1 MRFLK
6 SILLAASLFILFSC
20 EEEAGDISISVRH
33 TQVGGEQDSQFV
45 TVTAP
50 EGHVWTLRLVGAD
63 GLDVDWAYID
73 PASGSGSMSSVTL
86 SYGQNDSGKSR
97 TVTIVGKCGEVK
109 YTVDVVQ
116 DAYKDDSEEPWT
128 DPTEI
133 QEDRIQP
140 WMELPAME
148 DSDGLYFI
156 TNDMPVG
163 PDKVRN
169 YSYCWDP
176 EALVARW
183 VAYPLNEKLS
193 GSGSRTDAWGDE
205 FSPNI
210 DRKIPRSMQP
220 MLYKGFWSDNG
231 HRYDRGHQ
239 CPSADRLTSSSVNAT
254 TFRYTNMT
262 PQQSE
267 FNQGIW
273 AALETRVRS
282 WSYSF
287 DTLYVVTGCVVDGS
301 EDYAY
306 DNIGAKVT
314 VPAAYYKALLG
325 YKSNNTIGIT
335 GSTHGYTG
343 IAFYFEHR
351 NYSGDNYLNQA
362 MTIKELEKRT
372 GIDFFVNLEAAIGK
386 ERYEKVESTRD
397 DWWWKN

>member
-1 MRFLK
+1 MV
-6 SILLAASLFILFSC
+6 LASFTLIACEDEAFEFSV
-20 EEEAGDISISVRH
+20 SVRH
-33 TQVGGEQDSQFV
+33 TEVDGGQDSQFV

-50 EGHVWTLRLVGAD
+50 EGQLWTLRLVGAD
-63 GLDVDWAYID
+63 GLDVTWADID
-73 PASGSGSMSSVTL
+73 PAQGRGAMSSVTL
-86 SYGQNDSGKSR
+86 SYSQNDSGASR
-97 TVTIVGKCGEVK
+97 SVTIVGKCGEVK

-116 DAYKDDSEEPWT
+116 AAYEDDYDEPWS
-128 DPTEI
+128 DPTVI
-133 QEDRIQP
+133 HADKVQP
-140 WMELPAME
+140 WMELPAIGE
-148 DSDGLYFI
+148 SDGLYFI

-176 EALVARW
+176 EALVAHW

-205 FSPNI
+205 ASPNI
-210 DRKIPRSMQP
+210 DRKIPRNMQP
-220 MLYKGFWSDNG
+220 MLYHGFWSDNG
-231 HRYDRGHQ
+231 KRYDRGHQ
-239 CPSADRLTSSSVNAT
+239 CPSADRLTTSSVNAT

-262 PQQSE
+262 PQLSG

-287 DTLYVVTGCVVDGS
+287 DTLYVVTGCVVDDS
-301 EDYAY
+301 DEYAY
-306 DNIGAKVT
+306 DNVGAAVK

-325 YKSNNTIGIT
+325 YKSNNTVGIT

-343 IAFYFEHR
+343 IAFYFEHS
-351 NYSGDNYLNQA
+351 NYSDDNYLKQA
-362 MTIKELEKRT
+362 MTIKELEKKT
-372 GIDFFVNLEAAIGK
+372 GMDFFVNLESAIGK